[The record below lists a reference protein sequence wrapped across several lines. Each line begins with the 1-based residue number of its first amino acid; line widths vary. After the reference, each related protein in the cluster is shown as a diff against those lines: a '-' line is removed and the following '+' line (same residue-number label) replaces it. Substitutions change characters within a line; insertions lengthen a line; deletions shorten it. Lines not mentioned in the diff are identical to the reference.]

1 MSGLEALGAAASVI
15 GVIGAL
21 KTCIDLLDII
31 STARGADLELEN
43 LLVHL
48 QWQRIRF
55 YCWVQETGFTE
66 AIVQDDEK
74 PAMQD
79 SDMLAFIQQDFRRG
93 HILSHIQRSVANMN
107 KCLKEAKPTLERYFS
122 NRPLSNESWRKRL
135 DRFLNP
141 SNALTSAVVGDR
153 EAAQRKLGLWAR
165 IRWASCD
172 GKQLTHLVDT
182 LRKYNTEL
190 ADLLP
195 FYRMARFE
203 RRIGRVL
210 VTTRQLAASLADID
224 SKINTTND
232 TDTGEFGRQY
242 SLMARLLETTYE
254 TEVLETA
261 QPKPIATSNNELV
274 EALTLAPTSA
284 VSQGSLNLRAS
295 EVQFDRRESEGFRSR
310 EFGSWGAS
318 PLIIE
323 WRHYSSKE
331 TRETRSSIDI
341 RVHMLAMQLQ
351 QLSALHH
358 TGILPCL
365 GYFHDQ
371 KRYRYGIAFHY
382 PRGDNTASPTSLA
395 DRLAQDQPRRIR
407 RDLGDRLRAAR
418 SLIGT
423 VYQMLS
429 VNWLHKNIS
438 SRNVLLFEVEKDSYT
453 VERPFLCGFD
463 LTRRDNDMEPS
474 GKLPSIYLNNFP
486 SLSERLYWHPTRTAA
501 VSESPANAVGC
512 TRPLTRYRKEFDI
525 YSLGVVL
532 LEIGLWCPIKRIFKD
547 CQTEDLGVF
556 SEMLKSKYVPELRGR
571 MGKVYA
577 DVVVNCLK
585 GSFGEGYIPLQDG
598 SESSA
603 EDDKELRRRRFLED
617 FERKVVCMI
626 ETPVE

>member
-1 MSGLEALGAAASVI
+1 MSGLEALGAAASII
-15 GVIGAL
+15 GVVGAL

-31 STARGADLELEN
+31 STARGADLELEH

-66 AIVQDDEK
+66 AIIQDDER
-74 PAMQD
+74 PAMQA
-79 SDMLAFIQQDFRRG
+79 SDMLEFIQDDFRRG
-93 HILSHIQRSVANMN
+93 HILSHIQS
-107 KCLKEAKPTLERYFS
+107 
-122 NRPLSNESWRKRL
+122 
-135 DRFLNP
+135 
-141 SNALTSAVVGDR
+141 GGGR
-153 EAAQRKLGLWAR
+153 EAAQPKLGLWAR

-210 VTTRQLAASLADID
+210 VTTRQLAASLADIS
-224 SKINTTND
+224 SKINTTSD
-232 TDTGEFGRQY
+232 IGTGQFGRQY
-242 SLMARLLETTYE
+242 SLMAQLLESKHQ
-254 TEVLETA
+254 TEVLERD
-261 QPKPIATSNNELV
+261 QPKPVDMSNNEHV
-274 EALTLAPTSA
+274 EALTLAPTIA
-284 VSQGSLNLRAS
+284 ASQASLNLRAS
-295 EVQFDRRESEGFRSR
+295 EVRFGRRGTEGFRTR
-310 EFGSWGAS
+310 EFGSRETS

-323 WRHYSSKE
+323 WRHYSSEE
-331 TRETRSSIDI
+331 TQETRSSIDI
-341 RVHMLAMQLQ
+341 HVHMLAMQLQ

-358 TGILPCL
+358 TGVLPCL
-365 GYFHDQ
+365 GYFHDP
-371 KRYRYGIAFHY
+371 KCYRYGIAFHY
-382 PRGDNTASPTSLA
+382 PRGDSAASPTSLA
-395 DRLAQDQPRRIR
+395 DRLNQDQPRRIR
-407 RDLGDRLRAAR
+407 RDLGDRLRAAH
-418 SLIGT
+418 SLTGT

-429 VNWLHKNIS
+429 VNWLHKSIS
-438 SRNVLLFEVEKDSYT
+438 SSNVLLFEVERDSYT
-453 VERPFLCGFD
+453 VETPFLCGFD

-486 SLSERLYWHPTRTAA
+486 SLNERLYWHPTRTAA
-501 VSESPANAVGC
+501 VPDLTASAVGY
-512 TRPLTRYRKEFDI
+512 TLPLTRYRREFDI

-532 LEIGLWCPIKRIFKD
+532 LEIGLWYPIKRIFKD

-556 SEMLKSKYVPELRGR
+556 SEQLKAKYVPELRGR
-571 MGKVYA
+571 MGRVYA

-585 GSFGEGYIPLQDG
+585 GNFGEGYIPLHDG

-617 FERKVVCMI
+617 FERKSCLHDRDTCRLI
-626 ETPVE
+626 PDTAE

>member
-15 GVIGAL
+15 GVVGAL

-31 STARGADLELEN
+31 STARGADMELEN

-66 AIVQDDEK
+66 AIIQDDEK

-79 SDMLAFIQQDFRRG
+79 SDMLAFVQQDFRRG

-141 SNALTSAVVGDR
+141 SNALIGAVVGDK

-172 GKQLTHLVDT
+172 GKQRTHLVDT

-210 VTTRQLAASLADID
+210 VTTRQLAASLADIG

-232 TDTGEFGRQY
+232 TDTEEFGQKY
-242 SLMARLLETTYE
+242 SLMARLLESKQE
-254 TEVLETA
+254 TEFLETA
-261 QPKPIATSNNELV
+261 QPKLIPTSNNELL
-274 EALTLAPTSA
+274 EALTLAPTIA
-284 VSQGSLNLRAS
+284 ASQGSLNLRAS
-295 EVQFDRRESEGFRSR
+295 EVQFDRRETGGFRAR
-310 EFGSWGAS
+310 ECGSLGAS

-331 TRETRSSIDI
+331 TRENRSGIDI

-382 PRGDNTASPTSLA
+382 PRGDSAASPTSLA

-418 SLIGT
+418 CLVGT

-438 SRNVLLFEVEKDSYT
+438 SSNVLLFEVEKDFYT

-463 LTRRDNDMEPS
+463 LTRRDNVMEPS

-486 SLSERLYWHPTRTAA
+486 SLNERLYWHPTRIAA
-501 VSESPANAVGC
+501 VPESPANAVGC
-512 TRPLTRYRKEFDI
+512 SHPLTRYRKEFDI

-532 LEIGLWCPIKRIFKD
+532 LEIGLWCPIGRIFKD
-547 CQTEDLGVF
+547 CKTEDLGIF
-556 SEMLKSKYVPELRGR
+556 SEELKTIYVPELRGR

-585 GSFGEGYIPLQDG
+585 GSFGDGYIPLEDG
-598 SESSA
+598 SESSTG
-603 EDDKELRRRRFLED
+603 DDEELRRRRFLED

-626 ETPVE
+626 ETAVE

>member
-1 MSGLEALGAAASVI
+1 MSGLEALGAAASII
-15 GVIGAL
+15 GVVGAL

-31 STARGADLELEN
+31 STARGADLELEH

-66 AIVQDDEK
+66 AIIQDDER
-74 PAMQD
+74 PAMQA
-79 SDMLAFIQQDFRRG
+79 SDMLEFIQDDFRRG

-122 NRPLSNESWRKRL
+122 NRPSSNESWRTRL

-141 SNALTSAVVGDR
+141 SNALT
-153 EAAQRKLGLWAR
+153 
-165 IRWASCD
+165 I
-172 GKQLTHLVDT
+172 DT

-210 VTTRQLAASLADID
+210 VTTRQLAASLADIS
-224 SKINTTND
+224 SKINTTSD
-232 TDTGEFGRQY
+232 IGTGQFGRQY
-242 SLMARLLETTYE
+242 SLMAQLLESKHQ
-254 TEVLETA
+254 TEVLERD
-261 QPKPIATSNNELV
+261 QPKPVDMSNNEHV
-274 EALTLAPTSA
+274 EALTLAPTIA
-284 VSQGSLNLRAS
+284 ASQASLNLRAS
-295 EVQFDRRESEGFRSR
+295 EVRFGRRGTEGFRTR
-310 EFGSWGAS
+310 EFGSRETS

-323 WRHYSSKE
+323 WRHYSSEE
-331 TRETRSSIDI
+331 TQETRSSIDI
-341 RVHMLAMQLQ
+341 HVHMLAMQLQ

-358 TGILPCL
+358 TGVLPCL
-365 GYFHDQ
+365 GYFHDP
-371 KRYRYGIAFHY
+371 KCYRYGIAFHY
-382 PRGDNTASPTSLA
+382 PRGDSAASPTSLA
-395 DRLAQDQPRRIR
+395 DRLNQDQPRRIR
-407 RDLGDRLRAAR
+407 RDLGDRLRAAH
-418 SLIGT
+418 SLTGT

-429 VNWLHKNIS
+429 VNWLHKSIS
-438 SRNVLLFEVEKDSYT
+438 SSNVLLFEVERDSYT
-453 VERPFLCGFD
+453 VETPFLCGFD

-486 SLSERLYWHPTRTAA
+486 SLNERLYWHPTRTAA
-501 VSESPANAVGC
+501 VPDLTASAVGY
-512 TRPLTRYRKEFDI
+512 TLPLTRYRREFDI

-532 LEIGLWCPIKRIFKD
+532 LEIGLWYPIKRIFKD

-556 SEMLKSKYVPELRGR
+556 SEQLKAKYVPELRGR
-571 MGKVYA
+571 MGRVYA

-585 GSFGEGYIPLQDG
+585 GNFGEGYIPLHDG

-617 FERKVVCMI
+617 FERKSCLHDRDTCRLI
-626 ETPVE
+626 PDTAE

>member
-1 MSGLEALGAAASVI
+1 MSGLEALGAAASII
-15 GVIGAL
+15 GVVGAL

-31 STARGADLELEN
+31 STARGADLELEH

-66 AIVQDDEK
+66 AIIQDDER
-74 PAMQD
+74 PAMQA
-79 SDMLAFIQQDFRRG
+79 SDMLAFIQDDFRRG

-122 NRPLSNESWRKRL
+122 NRPSSNESWRTRL

-141 SNALTSAVVGDR
+141 SNALTSAVVGER
-153 EAAQRKLGLWAR
+153 EAAQPKLGLWAR

-210 VTTRQLAASLADID
+210 VTTRQLAASLADI
-224 SKINTTND
+224 SSNINTTSD
-232 TDTGEFGRQY
+232 IGTGQFGRQY
-242 SLMARLLETTYE
+242 SLMAQLLESKHQ
-254 TEVLETA
+254 TEVLERD
-261 QPKPIATSNNELV
+261 QPKPVDMSNNEHV
-274 EALTLAPTSA
+274 EALTLAPTIA
-284 VSQGSLNLRAS
+284 ASQASLNLRAS
-295 EVQFDRRESEGFRSR
+295 EIRFDRRVTEGFRTR
-310 EFGSWGAS
+310 EFGSREAS

-323 WRHYSSKE
+323 WRHYSSEE

-358 TGILPCL
+358 TGVLPCL
-365 GYFHDQ
+365 GYFHDP

-382 PRGDNTASPTSLA
+382 PRGDSAASPTSLA
-395 DRLAQDQPRRIR
+395 DRLNQDQPRRIR
-407 RDLGDRLRAAR
+407 RDLGDRLHAAR

-438 SRNVLLFEVEKDSYT
+438 SSNVLLFEVERDSYT
-453 VERPFLCGFD
+453 VETPFLCGFD

-486 SLSERLYWHPTRTAA
+486 SLNERLYWHPARTAA
-501 VSESPANAVGC
+501 VPDLTASAVGY
-512 TRPLTRYRKEFDI
+512 TLPLTRYRREFDI

-556 SEMLKSKYVPELRGR
+556 SEQLKTKYVPELRGR
-571 MGKVYA
+571 MGRVYA

-585 GSFGEGYIPLQDG
+585 GNFGEGYIPLHDG

-626 ETPVE
+626 ETPVG

>member
-15 GVIGAL
+15 GVVGAL

-66 AIVQDDEK
+66 AIIQDDEK

-79 SDMLAFIQQDFRRG
+79 SDMLAFVQQDFRRG

-122 NRPLSNESWRKRL
+122 NRPLRNESWRKRL

-141 SNALTSAVVGDR
+141 SNALIGAVVGDK

-165 IRWASCD
+165 VRWASCD

-210 VTTRQLAASLADID
+210 VTTRQLAASLADIG
-224 SKINTTND
+224 SKINATND
-232 TDTGEFGRQY
+232 TATEEFGQKY
-242 SLMARLLETTYE
+242 SLMARLLESKQE
-254 TEVLETA
+254 TEFLETA
-261 QPKPIATSNNELV
+261 QPKLIPTSNNELL
-274 EALTLAPTSA
+274 EALTLAPTIA
-284 VSQGSLNLRAS
+284 ASQGSLNLRAS
-295 EVQFDRRESEGFRSR
+295 EVQFDRRETGGFRAR
-310 EFGSWGAS
+310 ECGSLGAS

-331 TRETRSSIDI
+331 TRENRSGIDI

-382 PRGDNTASPTSLA
+382 PRGDSTASPTSLA

-418 SLIGT
+418 CLVGT

-438 SRNVLLFEVEKDSYT
+438 SSNVLLFEVEKDSYT

-463 LTRRDNDMEPS
+463 LTRRDNVMEPS

-486 SLSERLYWHPTRTAA
+486 SLNERLYWHPTRIAA
-501 VSESPANAVGC
+501 VPESPANAVGC
-512 TRPLTRYRKEFDI
+512 SHPLTRYRKEFDI

-532 LEIGLWCPIKRIFKD
+532 LEIGLWCPIGRIFKD
-547 CQTEDLGVF
+547 CKTEDLGVF
-556 SEMLKSKYVPELRGR
+556 SEELKTIYVPELRGR

-585 GSFGEGYIPLQDG
+585 GSFGHGYIPLEDG
-598 SESSA
+598 SESSTG
-603 EDDKELRRRRFLED
+603 DDEELRIRRFLED